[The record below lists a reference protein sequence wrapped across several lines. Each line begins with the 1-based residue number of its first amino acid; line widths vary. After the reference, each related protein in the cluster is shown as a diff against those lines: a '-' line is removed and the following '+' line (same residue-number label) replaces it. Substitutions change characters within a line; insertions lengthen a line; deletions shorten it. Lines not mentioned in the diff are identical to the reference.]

1 MSSIPQNYVP
11 KYLSKKSKLMT
22 INELKKSR
30 KSYKKGKYHTRKKI
44 PGYKNRKTSWSS
56 KVIEI
61 YDLDKNKPINI
72 DILVNKTKCTKKALN
87 KIIKKGMG
95 AYYSSGSRPNQTA
108 QSWGKARLYSAIS
121 GGPAS
126 KSDGHI
132 LREGCDK
139 TSKALKLSKTSKIP
153 NKKKIKIGGGKPVMK
168 EKIIKF
174 EKSDKNDKKYMVIVE
189 DRSTKKRRTIHFGGL
204 GYPQYKDRTPLK
216 LYKKLNHMTR
226 KRMKNYFKRHSG
238 TGNRNEAISKEINR
252 SNGYYTPKIL
262 SHIYLW

>member
-1 MSSIPQNYVP
+1 MTSIPENYVP
-11 KYLSKKSKLMT
+11 KNLSKKSKSLAM
-22 INELKKSR
+22 NELKKSR
-30 KSYKKGKYHTRKKI
+30 SSYKKGKYHTRKKI
-44 PGYKNRKTSWSS
+44 PGFKNRKTSWSS

-61 YDLDKNKPINI
+61 YDLDKEKPINI
-72 DILVNKTKCTKKALN
+72 DVLVKKTKCTKKALN
-87 KIIKKGMG
+87 QIIKKGMG

-132 LREGCDK
+132 LREGCGK

-226 KRMKNYFKRHSG
+226 KRMQNYFKRHSG
-238 TGNRNEAISKEINR
+238 TGNRKMAIDKEIDK
-252 SNGYYTPKIL
+252 SNGYYNAKIL

>member
-174 EKSDKNDKKYMVIVE
+174 EKSDKDNKKYMVIVE

-238 TGNRNEAISKEINR
+238 TGNRNDAISKEINK

-262 SHIYLW
+262 SHMYLW

>member
-11 KYLSKKSKLMT
+11 KYLSKKSKTIT
-22 INELKKSR
+22 INELKRSR

-72 DILVNKTKCTKKALN
+72 DVLVNKTKCTKKALN
-87 KIIKKGMG
+87 KIINKGMG

-132 LREGCDK
+132 LREGCSAS
-139 TSKALKLSKTSKIP
+139 SKALKLSKTSKIP
-153 NKKKIKIGGGKPVMK
+153 NKKKIKIGGGDSTMK

-174 EKSDKNDKKYMVIVE
+174 EKSDKNDKKYMVVVE

-238 TGNRNEAISKEINR
+238 TGNRSEAISKEISK

>member
-1 MSSIPQNYVP
+1 MTSIPENYVP
-11 KYLSKKSKLMT
+11 KNLSKKSKSLAM
-22 INELKKSR
+22 NELKKSR
-30 KSYKKGKYHTRKKI
+30 SSYKKGKYHTRKKI
-44 PGYKNRKTSWSS
+44 PGFKNRKTSWSS

-61 YDLDKNKPINI
+61 YDLDKEKPINI
-72 DILVNKTKCTKKALN
+72 DVLVKKTKCTKKALN
-87 KIIKKGMG
+87 KIVKKGMG

-132 LREGCDK
+132 LREGCSK

-174 EKSDKNDKKYMVIVE
+174 EKSDKK
-189 DRSTKKRRTIHFGGL
+189 RTTKKELR
-204 GYPQYKDRTPLK
+204 
-216 LYKKLNHMTR
+216 KKNL
-226 KRMKNYFKRHSG
+226 
-238 TGNRNEAISKEINR
+238 IVIN
-252 SNGYYTPKIL
+252 SYI
-262 SHIYLW
+262 

>member
-1 MSSIPQNYVP
+1 
-11 KYLSKKSKLMT
+11 
-22 INELKKSR
+22 
-30 KSYKKGKYHTRKKI
+30 
-44 PGYKNRKTSWSS
+44 
-56 KVIEI
+56 
-61 YDLDKNKPINI
+61 
-72 DILVNKTKCTKKALN
+72 
-87 KIIKKGMG
+87 MG

-153 NKKKIKIGGGKPVMK
+153 NKKKIKIGGGDPLMK

-174 EKSDKNDKKYMVIVE
+174 EKSDKDNKKYMVIVE

-238 TGNRNEAISKEINR
+238 TGNRSDAISKEINK